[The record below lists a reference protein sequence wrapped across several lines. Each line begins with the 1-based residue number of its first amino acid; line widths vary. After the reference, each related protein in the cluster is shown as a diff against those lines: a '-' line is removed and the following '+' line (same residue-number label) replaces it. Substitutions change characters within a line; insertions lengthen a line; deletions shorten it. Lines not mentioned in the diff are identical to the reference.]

1 MNKIHNLNYKLSPLN
16 FSVNKILIKISLNI
30 SNKSTYPLSL
40 ILVREEI
47 QKIIL
52 ICVLIQ
58 FRIIFSSLSKTSLK
72 KINNKLLI
80 DMFLK
85 ILLLSSKQTVASKL
99 SILKNNKAIKLNPSH
114 SWLLKDIEFQ
124 EYSLINFILNSAKP
138 SAKKKS
144 VILVESL
151 IENFVIK
158 LGDIV
163 SYELFYEPKFS
174 TVFFNEYATDFWV
187 FKKDIQKLQFYIY
200 IKKIF
205 ERKYILFKKIY
216 STNYPILICTKKGM
230 LLKTLNS
237 TNLF

>member
-1 MNKIHNLNYKLSPLN
+1 
-16 FSVNKILIKISLNI
+16 
-30 SNKSTYPLSL
+30 
-40 ILVREEI
+40 
-47 QKIIL
+47 
-52 ICVLIQ
+52 
-58 FRIIFSSLSKTSLK
+58 
-72 KINNKLLI
+72 
-80 DMFLK
+80 
-85 ILLLSSKQTVASKL
+85 
-99 SILKNNKAIKLNPSH
+99 
-114 SWLLKDIEFQ
+114 
-124 EYSLINFILNSAKP
+124 
-138 SAKKKS
+138 
-144 VILVESL
+144 
-151 IENFVIK
+151 
-158 LGDIV
+158 V